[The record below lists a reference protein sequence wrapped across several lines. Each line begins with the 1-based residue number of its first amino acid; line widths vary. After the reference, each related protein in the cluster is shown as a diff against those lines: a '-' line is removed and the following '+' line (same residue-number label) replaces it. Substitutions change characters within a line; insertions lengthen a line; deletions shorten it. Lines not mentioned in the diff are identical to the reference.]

1 METITIETYGSQVK
15 TINSL
20 LEALVDEARVEL
32 TEDGIQVK
40 AVDPVTVAMI
50 YLEVDAE
57 GFDAYEYET
66 DAETVRWGL
75 AVDRLKKALNT
86 ANKGQGLTGGD
97 DITLTLHVENEG
109 LGEPEVG
116 RVEAEIETEDMTLTD
131 VFFALDPGSIHQL
144 PDMPNTSDAFVAS
157 QELPTAAFRDAVK
170 HITARMDYVIFSAN
184 DVKDEVETRIYGETE
199 DERGNEVSASASF
212 PDAETVA
219 RNMDRL
225 RENGGVAES
234 QISRDYIKPIA
245 AAVHAGGRMG
255 TLNASWGDD
264 YPVEF
269 EFSLPD
275 WEMSGTYMVAPRI
288 EDE

>member
-20 LEALVDEARVEL
+20 LEALVDEARAEL
-32 TEDGIQVK
+32 TEDGIHAK
-40 AVDPVTVAMI
+40 AVDAADVAAGYI
-50 YLEVDAE
+50 EVDAE

-66 DAETVRWGL
+66 DAEKVRWGL

-97 DITLTLHVENEG
+97 DITLTLQVEQEG

-131 VFFALDPGSIHQL
+131 VFFALDPGSIQKPL
-144 PDMPNTSDAFVAS
+144 NKPNISDAFVAS

-184 DVKDEVETRIYGETE
+184 DAKDEVETRISGETE
-199 DERGNEVSASASF
+199 DGRGNEVSASASF
-212 PDAETVA
+212 PDAETVD
-219 RNMDRL
+219 RNTDKL

-234 QISRDYIKPIA
+234 YISGVYMKPIA
-245 AAVHAGGRMG
+245 AAVHAGGRMD